1 MRSDGSDLM
10 SRTNHP
16 AFNAAPDWQPLD
28 DDEEN
33 DGDDD
38 RASDGRESGPV
49 AMRARSPIVY
59 FAVFDAVPVGE
70 SAVPVASY
78 AGEAVAAVQAA
89 SRYSCTTRASLGGTY
104 RAPAKSL

>member
-16 AFNAAPDWQPLD
+16 AFNAAPDWQPLDD

-70 SAVPVASY
+70 SAVPVAFLCGRSRSS
-78 AGEAVAAVQAA
+78 GSGRQPVFLHDSSVARTDI
-89 SRYSCTTRASLGGTY
+89 SGPR
-104 RAPAKSL
+104 